1 MADFDVIIIGGGPG
15 GYVAAI
21 RCAQLGLKTACIEDR
36 LDKNGQPALGGTC
49 LNIGCIPSKAL
60 LDTSHHY
67 HRAQHEFS
75 VHGITTTGLSI
86 NVATMMQ
93 RKQKVVQTL
102 TGGVAMLFAK
112 HQVTWFKGRGELSG
126 NKRVR
131 FTSHEDAEQKEFTA
145 DNIILATG
153 SSPVELDLAP
163 FDGKHIVDSTGALE
177 FDKVPKRLGVIGG
190 GVIGLELGSVWSRLG
205 SKVTTLVRGDT
216 FLRNVDQQLAKAM
229 KKNLE
234 QQGMRFLMNAKLVS
248 VKSTAKQVAVSY
260 ADNDGEH
267 KLQLDKL
274 LVATGRRP
282 NSGNIG
288 AETAG
293 LVLDKRGFVEVDDE
307 CKTNLPGIY
316 AIGDLVRGPMLA
328 HKASEE
334 GVAVAECIAGQSP
347 EVNYGVI
354 PSVVYTWPELAS
366 VGKTTEQLQ
375 AEGISFNKGVFPFVG
390 SGRAHAS
397 GDASSTSSNK
407 TSGMVK
413 ILSDE
418 KTDRILGVHI
428 LGPNASEL
436 ISEAV
441 VAMEFSASSEDLA
454 RIIHAHPTLSE
465 AVHEAALAVDGRPI
479 HI

>member
-36 LDKNGQPALGGTC
+36 LDESGKPALGGAC

-60 LDTSHHY
+60 LDSSHHY
-67 HRAQHEFS
+67 YRAKNEFPD
-75 VHGITTTGLSI
+75 HGIKTSGLKI
-86 NVATMMQ
+86 DVATMMQ
-93 RKQKVVQTL
+93 RKQNIVQTL

-112 HQVTWFKGRGELSG
+112 HKVTWLKGRGALVSAS
-126 NKRVR
+126 NKNLRVR
-131 FTSHEDAEQKEFTA
+131 FVAHDKKSKPTEYEAK
-145 DNIILATG
+145 NIILATG
-153 SSPVELDLAP
+153 SSSVDLEAAP
-163 FDGKHIVDSTGALE
+163 FDGKQIVDSAGALDFNE
-177 FDKVPKRLGVIGG
+177 VPKRLGIIGG

-216 FLRNVDQQLAKAM
+216 FLRRVDQQLAKAM
-229 KKNLE
+229 KKNLQ
-234 QQGMRFLMNAKLVS
+234 QQGVNILMGAKLIS
-248 VKSTAKQVAVSY
+248 VKSTAKQVTVTY
-260 ADNDGEH
+260 ADAEGEH
-267 KLQLDKL
+267 KLQVDKL

-282 NSGNIG
+282 NSESLG
-288 AETAG
+288 AEAIG
-293 LVLDKRGFVEVDDE
+293 LAIDQRGFVKVDNE
-307 CKTNLPGIY
+307 CQTNLPGIY

-334 GVAVAECIAGQSP
+334 GVAVAERIAGQEP
-347 EVNYGVI
+347 EVNYAVI

-366 VGKTTEQLQ
+366 AGKTTEQLQ
-375 AEGISFNKGVFPFVG
+375 AEGIGFKQGVFPFVG

-397 GDASSTSSNK
+397 GDTD
-407 TSGMVK
+407 GIVK
-413 ILSDE
+413 ILADK

-454 RIIHAHPTLSE
+454 RIIHAHPTLTE

>member
-1 MADFDVIIIGGGPG
+1 MVDFDVIVIGGGPG

-21 RCAQLGLKTACIEDR
+21 RCAQLGLRTACIEDR
-36 LDKNGQPALGGTC
+36 IDESGQPALGGTC

-67 HRAQHEFS
+67 FRAQHEFS
-75 VHGITTTGLSI
+75 DHGIKTTGLKI
-86 NVATMMQ
+86 DVATMMQ
-93 RKQKVVQTL
+93 RKQNVVQTL

-112 HQVTWFKGRGELSG
+112 HKVTWLKGRGSLVG
-126 NKRVR
+126 NNRVR
-131 FTSHEDAEQKEFTA
+131 FVGHDKKSEELEAE
-145 DNIILATG
+145 NIILATG
-153 SSPVELDLAP
+153 SSSVELEVAP
-163 FDGKHIVDSTGALE
+163 FDGKRIVDSTGALDFNE
-177 FDKVPKRLGVIGG
+177 VPKRLGIIGG

-205 SKVTTLVRGDT
+205 TKVSTLVRGDT
-216 FLRNVDQQLAKAM
+216 FLRNIDQQLANAM

-234 QQGMRFLMNAKLVS
+234 EQGMEILMGAKLVS
-248 VKSTAKQVAVSY
+248 VKKSAKLITLTY
-260 ADNDGEH
+260 ADENGEH
-267 KLQLDKL
+267 KLQVDKL
-274 LVATGRRP
+274 LVATGRHP
-282 NSGNIG
+282 NSENLG
-288 AETAG
+288 AEAIG
-293 LVLDKRGFVEVDDE
+293 LAIDQRGFVEVDDE
-307 CKTNLPGIY
+307 CGTNLPGIY

-334 GVAVAECIAGQSP
+334 GMAVAERIAGQKP
-347 EVNYGVI
+347 EVNYEVI

-375 AEGISFNKGVFPFVG
+375 AEGIGFKHGVFPFAG

-397 GDASSTSSNK
+397 GDTD
-407 TSGMVK
+407 GMVK

>member
-1 MADFDVIIIGGGPG
+1 MPDFDVIIIGGGPG

-21 RCAQLGLKTACIEDR
+21 RCAQLGLRTACIEDR
-36 LDKNGQPALGGTC
+36 IDESGQPALGGTC

-67 HRAQHEFS
+67 FRAQHEFS
-75 VHGITTTGLSI
+75 DHGIKTTGLKI
-86 NVATMMQ
+86 DVATMMQ
-93 RKQKVVQTL
+93 RKQNVVQTL

-112 HQVTWFKGRGELSG
+112 HKVTWLKGRGSLVG
-126 NKRVR
+126 NNRVR
-131 FTSHEDAEQKEFTA
+131 FVGHDKKSEELEAE
-145 DNIILATG
+145 NIILATG
-153 SSPVELDLAP
+153 SSSVELEVAP
-163 FDGKHIVDSTGALE
+163 FDGKRIVDSTGALDFNE
-177 FDKVPKRLGVIGG
+177 VPKRLGIIGG

-205 SKVTTLVRGDT
+205 TKVSTLVRGDT
-216 FLRNVDQQLAKAM
+216 FLRNIDQQLANAM

-234 QQGMRFLMNAKLVS
+234 EQGMEILMGAKLVS
-248 VKSTAKQVAVSY
+248 VKKSAKLITLTY
-260 ADNDGEH
+260 ADENGEH
-267 KLQLDKL
+267 KLQVDKL
-274 LVATGRRP
+274 LVATGRHP
-282 NSGNIG
+282 NSENLG
-288 AETAG
+288 AEVIG
-293 LVLDKRGFVEVDDE
+293 LAIDQRGFVEVDDE
-307 CKTNLPGIY
+307 CGTNLPGIY

-334 GVAVAECIAGQSP
+334 GMAVAERIAGQKP
-347 EVNYGVI
+347 EVNYEVI

-375 AEGISFNKGVFPFVG
+375 AEGIGFKHGVFPFAG

-397 GDASSTSSNK
+397 GDTD
-407 TSGMVK
+407 GMVK